1 MNFDSILK
9 DKISWKKIT
18 AENLD
23 ADYASQ
29 FLPRNVADALFKLL
43 QKDVE
48 YFSGDL
54 AQVRIFG
61 KWHSIPRQQVAYG
74 DEGLKYTFSGKT
86 VPALQWP
93 PVLLELRDLLT
104 RVTGHEFNFVLINR
118 YRNGQDHIG
127 EHRDD
132 EKDLD
137 RASPIA
143 SLSLGQTRDFVF
155 KHADARRSGDQKR
168 DIPLVK
174 LLLSHGSLMM
184 MNPPTNKYWYHSLPP
199 RKSCPGVRLNLTFRK
214 MLPRTKSHHS

>member
-1 MNFDSILK
+1 MNFDCILK
-9 DKISWKKIT
+9 EKISWKKIT

-29 FLPRNVADALFKLL
+29 FLPRSVADVLFKLL

-48 YFSGDL
+48 YFSSDL

-61 KWHSIPRQQVAYG
+61 KWHPIPRQQVAYG
-74 DEGLKYTFSGKT
+74 NEGLKYTFSGKT
-86 VPALQWP
+86 VPALPWP

-104 RVTGHEFNFVLINR
+104 HVVGQEFNFVLINR
-118 YRNGQDHIG
+118 YRSGHDHIG

-137 RASPIA
+137 RTAPIA
-143 SLSLGQTRDFVF
+143 SLSLGQARDFVF
-155 KHADARRSGDQKR
+155 RHIDARRSGDQKR
-168 DIPLVK
+168 NIPSVK
-174 LLLSHGSLMM
+174 LLLSHGSLLM

-199 RKSCPGVRLNLTFRK
+199 RKNCPGVRLNLTFRK
-214 MLPRTKSHHS
+214 MMQTTKSHN